1 LLCLSASLAAD
12 PSLDLADEADIQFE
26 LGVAAY
32 RRRDYLGALEHLL
45 ISNRLVSNRN
55 VVFNIARAYE
65 QLGRYDEAFRHYQDY
80 LDLERDPARRMGAA
94 EAITRIRPRVAL
106 VSVESDPPGAQV
118 FVDRVDLGSRGQ
130 TPLILALDPGE
141 RTVILRRDGFHEAQR
156 AGVRAATGQEIAV
169 QLGLEPIL
177 GSVEVRGQPVG
188 ARVRVDVEDSEPVV
202 TIPGV
207 LRLSPGS
214 HLLIVDAPGYRT
226 ARQLVS
232 VRADGSVQAVVELPL
247 ITGTVVVD
255 ALEKGALIEI
265 DGEAA
270 GFTPAVLGAVSVGT
284 HRLRVS
290 LPGYRPYEAEV
301 EVEADG
307 RVAVTAQLRPLQEVT
322 AASRTTQEVADAPA
336 SVSLIPAEEI
346 RAFGYETV
354 YDALGGTRGLFQSN
368 DRVYE
373 YVGVRGFA
381 RPGDYNNRILLTLD
395 GHAVNDDQLGA
406 SYLGFDFAP
415 DLGDVERIEV
425 VRGPGSALYG
435 SNAFLGVV
443 NVVTRERESTRPSH
457 LSLGALGHGTARF
470 RASTAGAMGDAG
482 GWWLSAGGALSRGQ
496 DFEFDAIEQATGD
509 GTSVGADGFGSAG
522 ARGKLWTG
530 PWTLLAYGNH
540 RDKRIPTGAYD
551 SVLADE
557 DARSAD
563 TRAFAELRY
572 EPALSKAVH
581 LYSRAY
587 VDRYDFAGRYPYVGD
602 FVADTFHGTWTG
614 AEARVVGGAA
624 SWFRLT
630 GGLAVDAHLQ
640 AHLQGEDRAGP
651 YLDESPAY
659 QSGGAYAV
667 AETDLGRWLTAS
679 VGGRVDYFSSVGLS
693 INPRAAVIVRP
704 GEAHTLKLL
713 GGRAFRAPSPYEL
726 YYNDDGYTQVAATGL
741 LPETIVSGELEYT
754 WRLGEVSSAVMSAY
768 YNRIDALIDL
778 GNVGSDGILQ
788 YQNTGEVVQAAGAE
802 FELRR
807 DWRGG
812 WMCGLSHG
820 YQHARQGDLLGGD
833 ELTNSPAYLAS
844 LKAAA
849 PLLPGQVTGST
860 RVRFETGRLASSG
873 ETTEPFVLWDLVL
886 TGAVPAFRLD
896 WAMGVK
902 NVLDWDYGYPGGD
915 GVRMAELPQPRR
927 TAYVEGTV
935 SF

>member
-1 LLCLSASLAAD
+1 MLCLSAALAAE

-32 RRRDYLGALEHLL
+32 QRRDYLGALEHLL
-45 ISNRLVSNRN
+45 ISNRLVPNRN

-80 LDLERDPARRMGAA
+80 MALERDPARRLGAA
-94 EAITRIRPRVAL
+94 EAIARIRPRVAL

-130 TPLILALDPGE
+130 TPLVLALDPGE
-141 RTVILRRDGFHEAQR
+141 HAVILRRDGFHEAQR
-156 AGVRAATGQEIAV
+156 TGVRATTGQEATV

-177 GSVEVRGQPVG
+177 GSVEVQGQPAG
-188 ARVRVDVEDSEPVV
+188 ARVRVDVEDSEPVA

-214 HLLIVDAPGYRT
+214 HMLIVDAPGYRT

-232 VRADGSVQAVVELPL
+232 VQADGSVQAVVELPL
-247 ITGTVVVD
+247 ITGAVVVD

-270 GFTPAVLGAVSVGT
+270 GFTPAVLGAVPAGK

-322 AASRTTQEVADAPA
+322 AASRTTQEVEDAPA

-346 RAFGYETV
+346 RAFGYETI

-395 GHAVNDDQLGA
+395 GHALNDDQLGA
-406 SYLGFDFAP
+406 SYVGFDFAP

-435 SNAFLGVV
+435 TNAFLGVV

-457 LSLGALGHGTARF
+457 LSLGALGHGTARA
-470 RASTAGAMGDAG
+470 RASAAGAMGDDG

-509 GTSVGADGFGSAG
+509 GTSEGADGFGSAG

-540 RDKRIPTGAYD
+540 RDKRIPTGAYGT
-551 SVLADE
+551 VLADE
-557 DARSAD
+557 DAHSAD
-563 TRAFAELRY
+563 TRAFAELRF
-572 EPALSKAVH
+572 EPALSKAVQ

-602 FVADTFHGTWTG
+602 FVADSWHGTWTG
-614 AEARVVGGAA
+614 AEARVVGEAA

-640 AHLQGEDRAGP
+640 AELQGEDRAGP

-667 AETDLGRWLTAS
+667 AEADLGRWLTAS
-679 VGGRVDYFSSVGLS
+679 VGGRVDYFSSFGLS
-693 INPRAAVIVRP
+693 INPRAALIVRP

-754 WRLGEVSSAVMSAY
+754 WRIGEVSSAVVSAY
-768 YNRIDALIDL
+768 YNQIDALIDL

-788 YQNTGEVVQAAGAE
+788 YQNTGSVVQAAGAE
-802 FELRR
+802 LELRR

-812 WMCGLSHG
+812 WMCGLSQG
-820 YQHARQGDLLGGD
+820 YQHTREGDLLGGD
-833 ELTNSPAYLAS
+833 ELSNSPAYLAS
-844 LKAAA
+844 VKAAA

-860 RVRFETGRLASSG
+860 RVRFETGRLTSTG

-915 GVRMAELPQPRR
+915 EVLMAELPQPRR